1 MRFDATADVAPG
13 PTATRPGTGTIVPP
27 REGARETPFA
37 RWRESVRAQ
46 AAAAVDDFVSS
57 RSAELF
63 DGLADAE
70 MMERVLVAY
79 VRRGKYFR
87 SSVLLAGWLTVP
99 DSPESTS
106 AEVAVRAA
114 ASMELLHCFA
124 LLQDDVMDGSPLR
137 RGVPAAHVEFAHW
150 HETMGLKGSST
161 RFGESA
167 ATLAGDLCLVW
178 ADQLLRNSG
187 MDSAALDRVL
197 PRYDRL
203 RSELAV
209 GQFRDLVNEARREP
223 ALAAVRSVARAKSG
237 NYTIRGPLEMGA
249 DLAGAAPAV
258 LRDLGRYGEAIGE
271 AFQLRDD
278 LLGLFGTPEV
288 TGKPVGEDL
297 YARKATYVLVLAREL
312 AGPLA
317 RRELARLAARAEL
330 TPSDVRRC
338 LEIITETGA
347 RSHTERFIAER
358 LSSGLAAI
366 EHTDM
371 PAEARERLG
380 QLARLCVDRVH

>member
-1 MRFDATADVAPG
+1 MRTDASADVALV
-13 PTATRPGTGTIVPP
+13 ARPDQ
-27 REGARETPFA
+27 REASFG
-37 RWRESVRAQ
+37 RWRDSVRAQ
-46 AAAAVDDFVSS
+46 AASAVDDFVSG
-57 RSAELF
+57 RCAELF
-63 DGLADAE
+63 DGVPDAE
-70 MMERVLVAY
+70 VLERVVVAY

-99 DSPESTS
+99 DSPASVS

-137 RGVPAAHVEFAHW
+137 RGVPAAHVEFARW
-150 HETMGLKGSST
+150 HADTGLLGSSP

-178 ADQLLRNSG
+178 ADQLLRTSG
-187 MDSAALDRVL
+187 MGGAALARVL

-223 ALAAVRSVARAKSG
+223 ALSAVRSVAQAKSG
-237 NYTIRGPLEMGA
+237 NYTIRGPLELGA
-249 DLAGAAPAV
+249 DMAGAPPAV
-258 LRDLGRYGEAIGE
+258 LADLGRFGEAIGE

-278 LLGLFGTPEV
+278 LLGLFGAPEV

-297 YARKATYVLVLAREL
+297 YARKATYVLVLARDL
-312 AGPLA
+312 AGPAA
-317 RRELARLAARAEL
+317 RRELARLTARAEL
-330 TPSDVRRC
+330 TAADVARC

-347 RSHTERFIAER
+347 RAHTERYIADR
-358 LSSGLAAI
+358 LATGLAAI
-366 EHTDM
+366 EHTYM
-371 PAEARERLG
+371 PGEARDRLG